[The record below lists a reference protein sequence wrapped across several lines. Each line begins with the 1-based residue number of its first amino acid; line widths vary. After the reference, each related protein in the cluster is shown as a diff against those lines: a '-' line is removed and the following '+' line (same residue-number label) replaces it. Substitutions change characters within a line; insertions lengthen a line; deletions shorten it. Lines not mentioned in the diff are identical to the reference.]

1 MPVKDK
7 HKSETKRGKSET
19 KRGKSETKRTKK
31 RVKASTK
38 TCKVRK
44 ELTRNPF
51 AFSFSTSNSLTPYVR
66 SGKHIPYVC
75 SGPFN
80 KYTYV
85 SAIAPDRS
93 QHRRLKGITSAIF
106 STYLTGHH
114 KLLLNGSGGD
124 KACGAAFGSLID
136 KQLEQ
141 WTRVCQ
147 DDDPIEQRLF
157 AASCHGVVRK
167 VIALFK
173 KNHWRPWKAQVPV
186 CSWHTGL
193 GTCIDLIAQQRD
205 GSLVLIEV
213 KTGYR
218 GNFDQAIKKNGTEL
232 AFERPLDSVPVSP
245 LNYSLLQALVSWYMY
260 HETYDDRIKCSQLYV
275 LHICSDV
282 VSLSGVPENRMET
295 MMNGVKHFIK
305 KHTQLAGSV
314 MSPKDRRKYNRLK
327 AAAKKNKVVE

>member
-7 HKSETKRGKSET
+7 HKSSSPDSKSE
-19 KRGKSETKRTKK
+19 KRNKPKKRSKTKK
-31 RVKASTK
+31 QEKK
-38 TCKVRK
+38 RK

-51 AFSFSTSNSLTPYVR
+51 AFSFSTSNSLAPFVR
-66 SGKHIPYVC
+66 AGKHIPYVC

-80 KYTYV
+80 RYTYV

-93 QHRRLKGITSAIF
+93 QHRRLKGITDAIF
-106 STYLTGHH
+106 SMYLTGHH

-124 KACGAAFGSLID
+124 KACGAAFGSVID

-141 WTRVCQ
+141 WTAICQ
-147 DDDPIEQRLF
+147 DEDPEKQRRF
-157 AASCHGVVRK
+157 AASCHDVVRK

-173 KNHWRPWKAQVPV
+173 RNDWVPWKAQVPV
-186 CSWHTGL
+186 CCWHTGL

-218 GNFDQAIKKNGTEL
+218 DNFNKTMKKNGIEL
-232 AFERPLDSVPVSP
+232 AFERPLDNVPVSP
-245 LNYSLLQALVSWYMY
+245 LNYALLQALVSWYMY

-275 LHICSDV
+275 LHICPDA
-282 VSLSGVPENRMET
+282 VSLSGVPGNRMET

-327 AAAKKNKVVE
+327 AAAKKKKKKKERSEV